1 MAQLIGGRAC
11 ENGGI
16 SGELKHGPETSEA
29 IREAF
34 VRGGSINF
42 IMYPWIS
49 AGDNIGMV
57 PILVGEWPVL
67 EISVSAAKCV
77 SLDGKQWIIEGT
89 VTRDFIRRA
98 GETAHTNIDQVRADD
113 LTCFYAGSYVVLHY
127 DVLSHSGGVYL
138 IKTGVKHERF
148 FMLPPLPP
156 RNVPDLWASAVIP
169 QEKLLAYDLETNEI
183 VEVDDY
189 EPTTLAKMPKPST
202 SSEDED
208 GQSAGDTEE
217 DPDDTEEESDGAEGS
232 SDGTEEDSGDEGTT
246 GAGGAPKRPQIGI
259 VSKRG

>member
-29 IREAF
+29 IREVF

-49 AGDNIGMV
+49 CGDNIGMV

-89 VTRDFIRRA
+89 VTRDFIRRV

-113 LTCFYAGSYVVLHY
+113 LTCF
-127 DVLSHSGGVYL
+127 
-138 IKTGVKHERF
+138 
-148 FMLPPLPP
+148 
-156 RNVPDLWASAVIP
+156 
-169 QEKLLAYDLETNEI
+169 
-183 VEVDDY
+183 
-189 EPTTLAKMPKPST
+189 TLGRM
-202 SSEDED
+202 
-208 GQSAGDTEE
+208 
-217 DPDDTEEESDGAEGS
+217 
-232 SDGTEEDSGDEGTT
+232 
-246 GAGGAPKRPQIGI
+246 
-259 VSKRG
+259 

>member
-1 MAQLIGGRAC
+1 MAQLIGRAC

-49 AGDNIGMV
+49 
-57 PILVGEWPVL
+57 GEIISEWFRYWLANGRFL

-113 LTCFYAGSYVVLHY
+113 LTCF
-127 DVLSHSGGVYL
+127 
-138 IKTGVKHERF
+138 
-148 FMLPPLPP
+148 
-156 RNVPDLWASAVIP
+156 
-169 QEKLLAYDLETNEI
+169 
-183 VEVDDY
+183 
-189 EPTTLAKMPKPST
+189 TLGRM
-202 SSEDED
+202 
-208 GQSAGDTEE
+208 
-217 DPDDTEEESDGAEGS
+217 
-232 SDGTEEDSGDEGTT
+232 
-246 GAGGAPKRPQIGI
+246 
-259 VSKRG
+259 